1 MTSAC
6 AGSRVITSR
15 LMRAPATPTV
25 SMTVI
30 PLVQNCP
37 MSCAAEWRSM
47 EPSSS
52 PKLTTVAKATADPL
66 CGAKRKKA
74 RTSPSREVS
83 VSPSC

>member
-1 MTSAC
+1 
-6 AGSRVITSR
+6 
-15 LMRAPATPTV
+15 
-25 SMTVI
+25 
-30 PLVQNCP
+30 
-37 MSCAAEWRSM
+37 M

-83 VSPSC
+83 VSPSCEGGGKGNVEI